1 MLSCAPLIC
10 APKVEA
16 YSVLR
21 TSLVGSL
28 ITSEAD
34 FAAFYDTCKVEKHGI
49 KNIVSVN
56 VLQSFYVVVS
66 GEVQVCLT
74 PKDGKTAVINTFKP
88 GELIHFFQGN
98 SISCTGGG
106 IINSICN
113 LRLNLQ
119 FKSIDGPAQVI
130 GTDRASI
137 DRFLDERP
145 HLSEIKRL
153 FELRLTHFK
162 DLPPFLQL
170 ATTQVC
176 PRPTVAPRLMCNPL
190 TKYLCVCLYAA
201 GFPGTHVEASHAR
214 CW

>member
-1 MLSCAPLIC
+1 M
-10 APKVEA
+10 
-16 YSVLR
+16 LR

-49 KNIVSVN
+49 KNVVSVN

-106 IINSICN
+106 ILNSICN

-119 FKSIDGPAQVI
+119 FKSIDGAAQVI
-130 GTDRASI
+130 GTDRGSI
-137 DRFLDERP
+137 DRFIDERP
-145 HLSEIKRL
+145 HLSELKRL

-176 PRPTVAPRLMCNPL
+176 SLRPMVYTPFDLQMSEQSVAL
-190 TKYLCVCLYAA
+190 
-201 GFPGTHVEASHAR
+201 
-214 CW
+214 